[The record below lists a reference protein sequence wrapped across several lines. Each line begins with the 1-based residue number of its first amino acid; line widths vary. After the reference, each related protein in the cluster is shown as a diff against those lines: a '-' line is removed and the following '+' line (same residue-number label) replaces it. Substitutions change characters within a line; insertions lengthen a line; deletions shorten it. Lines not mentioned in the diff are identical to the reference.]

1 MSEKVLEIKDL
12 HVAYRT
18 DDAIVRAVNGLSLSI
33 EAGETVGQSG
43 AAKLLF
49 RSAGRGLRICL
60 LLSGK
65 RSCAISAVS
74 LQKTG
79 LLRHRTP

>member
-33 EAGETVGQSG
+33 EAGETVGLVGETG
-43 AAKLLF
+43 AAKLLR
-49 RSAGRGLRICL
+49 RSA
-60 LLSGK
+60 
-65 RSCAISAVS
+65 
-74 LQKTG
+74 
-79 LLRHRTP
+79 